1 MRDYTHYSIDV
12 TITTKA
18 DIRHTLEGDKTV
30 KYSAD
35 LCIEAHNTSMADI
48 LCFSDKCK
56 AIVKALRKA
65 IKANN
70 DITTITIRFGRFDYR
85 ESTDSLINVRSASG
99 FCTPN
104 QLLENEGVYLYDE
117 HHFSEADYWLD
128 SKADLLE
135 ALREFADN
143 STYFH
148 NDIYL

>member
-1 MRDYTHYSIDV
+1 MKDYTHYSIDV

-35 LCIEAHNTSMADI
+35 LCIEAHNTSMTDI

-56 AIVKALRKA
+56 AIVKAIRKA
-65 IKANN
+65 QKSEC
-70 DITTITIRFGRFDYR
+70 TIQIEFSRFDYKA
-85 ESTDSLINVRSASG
+85 ETDNLHNIRTASG
-99 FCTPN
+99 FTSPK
-104 QLLENEGVYLYDE
+104 QLIDEEGVYLYDK
-117 HHFSEADYWLD
+117 HHYSEADYWLD

-135 ALREFADN
+135 AFRDFADN